1 MIDLERMRVLMRRLP
16 SILWEIEKKE
26 ANATRITAPIT
37 GMIYSGSSCN
47 RQEEANI
54 MLISVRD
61 AYHEAL
67 DELEGLRQQLTQ
79 LLPRLDDDTERAII
93 RLRYIY
99 GYDPQKIAKAISYHP
114 RTVLRKLASAER
126 KLMQMDP

>member
-1 MIDLERMRVLMRRLP
+1 MVDLKRMRVLMQRMP

-26 ANATRITAPIT
+26 ANATRITSPIT
-37 GMIYSGSSCN
+37 GMIYSSNGSN

-61 AYHEAL
+61 AYHEAVE
-67 DELEGLRQQLTQ
+67 ELESLREQLKPM
-79 LLPRLDDDTERAII
+79 LPRLEDDTERAII

-99 GYDPQKIAKAISYHP
+99 GYAPQEIATAISYHP
-114 RTVLRKLASAER
+114 RTVLRKLSSAET
-126 KLMQMDP
+126 KLMQME

>member
-1 MIDLERMRVLMRRLP
+1 MVDLKRMRVLMQRMP

-26 ANATRITAPIT
+26 ANATRTTSPIT
-37 GMIYSGSSCN
+37 GMVYSSNGSN

-61 AYHEAL
+61 AYHEAVE
-67 DELEGLRQQLTQ
+67 ELESLREQLKPM
-79 LLPRLDDDTERAII
+79 LPRMDDDTERAII

-99 GYDPQKIAKAISYHP
+99 GYDPQKIAQAISYHP
-114 RTVLRKLASAER
+114 RTVLRKLSSAET
-126 KLMQMDP
+126 KLMQMD

>member
-1 MIDLERMRVLMRRLP
+1 MVDLKRMRVLMQRMP

-26 ANATRITAPIT
+26 VNATRTTSPIT
-37 GMIYSGSSCN
+37 GMVYSSNGSN

-61 AYHEAL
+61 AYREAIE
-67 DELEGLRQQLTQ
+67 ELESLREQLKPM
-79 LLPRLDDDTERAII
+79 LPRLEDDTERALI

-99 GYDPQKIAKAISYHP
+99 GNDPQKIAQAISYTP
-114 RTVLRKLASAER
+114 RTVLRKLKSAET
-126 KLMQMDP
+126 KLMQME

>member
-1 MIDLERMRVLMRRLP
+1 MVDLKRMP

-26 ANATRITAPIT
+26 ANATRITSPIT
-37 GMIYSGSSCN
+37 GMVYSSNGSN

-61 AYHEAL
+61 AYREAIE
-67 DELEGLRQQLTQ
+67 ELESLREQLKPM
-79 LLPRLDDDTERAII
+79 LPRLEDDTERAII

-99 GYDPQKIAKAISYHP
+99 GYDPQKIAQAISYHP
-114 RTVLRKLASAER
+114 RTVLRKLSSAEA
-126 KLMQMDP
+126 KLMQME

>member
-1 MIDLERMRVLMRRLP
+1 MVDLKRMRVLMQRMP

-26 ANATRITAPIT
+26 ANATRITSPIT
-37 GMIYSGSSCN
+37 GMVYSSNGSN

-61 AYHEAL
+61 AYHEAFE
-67 DELEGLRQQLTQ
+67 ELEALREQLKQ

-99 GYDPQKIAKAISYHP
+99 GYDPQKIAQAISYHP
-114 RTVLRKLASAER
+114 RTVLRKLSSAEA
-126 KLMQMDP
+126 KLMQME

>member
-1 MIDLERMRVLMRRLP
+1 MVDLKRMRVLMQRMP

-26 ANATRITAPIT
+26 ANATRTTSPIT
-37 GMIYSGSSCN
+37 GMVYSSNGSN

-61 AYHEAL
+61 AYREAIE
-67 DELEGLRQQLTQ
+67 ELESLREQLKPM
-79 LLPRLDDDTERAII
+79 LPRLDDDTERAII

-99 GYDPQKIAKAISYHP
+99 GYDPQKIAQAISYHP
-114 RTVLRKLASAER
+114 RTVLRKLSSAEA
-126 KLMQMDP
+126 KLMQME

>member
-1 MIDLERMRVLMRRLP
+1 MVDLKRMRVLMQTMP
-16 SILWEIEKKE
+16 SILWEIEQKE
-26 ANATRITAPIT
+26 ANATRVTSPIT
-37 GMIYSGSSCN
+37 GMVYSHNGSN

-61 AYHEAL
+61 AYREAVE
-67 DELEGLRQQLTQ
+67 ELENLREQLKP
-79 LLPRLDDDTERAII
+79 LLPRLEDDTERAII

-99 GYDPQKIAKAISYHP
+99 GYDPQKIAQAVSYHP
-114 RTVLRKLASAER
+114 RTVLRKLNSAEQ